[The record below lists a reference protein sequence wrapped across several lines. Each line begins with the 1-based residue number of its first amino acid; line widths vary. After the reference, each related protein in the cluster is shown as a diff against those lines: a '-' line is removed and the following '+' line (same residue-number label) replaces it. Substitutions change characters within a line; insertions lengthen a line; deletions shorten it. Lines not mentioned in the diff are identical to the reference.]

1 MDYLAIL
8 LNSGTFKMATESP
21 GTFVASIIVG
31 ILLIV
36 IFKVFSKINDK
47 D

>member
-1 MDYLAIL
+1 MAAIL
-8 LNSGTFKMATESP
+8 LNSGTFKMATENP
-21 GTFVASIIVG
+21 AMFVVSIIVG